1 MEKKQIGID
10 EMANAVKDW
19 CSAGDR
25 AAFMIL
31 TEPIPDNRKSNVI
44 VVSGNTVE
52 LVMSMAEALG
62 KTPRAAK
69 LVKAAIA
76 ISGEVTAQE
85 GE

>member
-1 MEKKQIGID
+1 MEKNQIGIE
-10 EMANAVKDW
+10 EMADAVKDW
-19 CSAGDR
+19 SSAGDR

-31 TEPIPDNRKSNVI
+31 TESIPDSGKTSII
-44 VVSGNTVE
+44 VASGNTVE
-52 LVMSMAEALG
+52 LVTSMAEVLG

>member
-1 MEKKQIGID
+1 MEKNQIGID

-19 CSAGDR
+19 SSAGDR

-31 TEPIPDNRKSNVI
+31 TEPIPDNRKANII

-52 LVMSMAEALG
+52 LVMSMAEVLG

-76 ISGEVTAQE
+76 ISGEVTVQE

>member
-1 MEKKQIGID
+1 MEKKQIGIE
-10 EMANAVKDW
+10 EMADAVKDW
-19 CSAGDR
+19 SSAGDR

-31 TEPIPDNRKSNVI
+31 TEPIPDNRKCNVI

>member
-19 CSAGDR
+19 SSAGDR
-25 AAFMIL
+25 AVFMIL
-31 TEPIPDNRKSNVI
+31 TEPIPDNRKCNVI
-44 VVSGNTVE
+44 VVNGNTVE

-62 KTPRAAK
+62 KVPRAAK

>member
-10 EMANAVKDW
+10 EMANAVKYW
-19 CSAGDR
+19 SSAGDR
-25 AAFMIL
+25 AVFMIL
-31 TEPIPDNRKSNVI
+31 TEPIPDNRKCNVI
-44 VVSGNTVE
+44 VVNGNTVE

-69 LVKAAIA
+69 LVKAAITL
-76 ISGEVTAQE
+76 SGEVTAQE

>member
-1 MEKKQIGID
+1 MEKNQIGID

-19 CSAGDR
+19 SSAGDR

-31 TEPIPDNRKSNVI
+31 TEPIPDNMKTNVI
-44 VVSGNTVE
+44 VVSGNTVD
-52 LVMSMAEALG
+52 LVMSMAEVLG

-69 LVKAAIA
+69 IVKAAIA
-76 ISGEVTAQE
+76 ISGKVTAQE